1 MASGRA
7 RLPPTPGTVASVST
21 ATCARPTLTE
31 LHTNN
36 NLYHSSAVPGDG
48 AAPTVEYQQQQHP
61 MHHPS
66 HSAQQAHLA
75 GTGSGATHH
84 HHPLH
89 HQQEVGMTAGATT
102 SQMLPDGALLGHG
115 VTQSLRKPFDAP
127 RHIRAESVQ

>member
-21 ATCARPTLTE
+21 ASCARPTLTE

-36 NLYHSSAVPGDG
+36 NLYHSTVPGDG
-48 AAPTVEYQQQQHP
+48 AAPAAEYQQQHP

-66 HSAQQAHLA
+66 HSAQQSHLA
-75 GTGSGATHH
+75 GTGSGAAHH
-84 HHPLH
+84 HHQPLH

-127 RHIRAESVQ
+127 RHIND